1 MISLFEETKDLIHAV
16 DRAIYFFQQQ
26 NYFKAYASANRI
38 IRLLQNYLE
47 RLPENVA
54 QEFFPILELTLAA
67 MEERDGIK
75 LSDIWAEGLLPLL
88 YQIQQSLFEE
98 ADEILEDCWG
108 KNRRIL
114 KKRFP
119 EIYRE
124 VLECRENIPD
134 KYQISWAKT
143 GDLTLEIATEKNGI
157 VRMNSMNN
165 PWQEAMVFA
174 GNSQSSKVK
183 LVIGFGMGYHL
194 EFLQRQPLCKKIV
207 VLEHDINALAIAL
220 SYRDLTHVL
229 SDERIQI
236 VHPVAREECS
246 AYLNDRRDDM
256 KVCVWYPSVRAI
268 EDDAL
273 REELEDYKVMLS
285 SIENMGEI
293 LNDNFITNVE
303 KRDLEVSCLKD
314 SFKGKKVIL
323 VAAGPS
329 LDDNME
335 LLKKAKDIGAVIVC
349 VGKVAKKLIFAG
361 IEPDYIVMTDG
372 QQKTVK
378 RIEGIEDSNVP
389 LIYLSTVASEVVE
402 NYHGKR
408 YIAFQSGL
416 PIAEDYAKENDYPLY
431 QSGGSVATFALDL
444 LIRFACAQIVC
455 VGLDMGYFGERTHA
469 AGVGHDIAD
478 KEKLR
483 KVEGVASEFVYSSK
497 TLDIYRTWI
506 EDRIKNVKVVELI
519 NASKGARIHGMKEID
534 LKDYLS

>member
-16 DRAIYFFQQQ
+16 DRAICFFQQQ
-26 NYFKAYASANRI
+26 NYFKAYASEDRI

-54 QEFFPILELTLAA
+54 QEFFPILELALAA
-67 MEERDGIK
+67 MEEQDGIK
-75 LSDIWAEGLLPLL
+75 LSDILAEGLLPLL

-98 ADEILEDCWG
+98 SDVLEDCWG

-119 EIYRE
+119 ELYRKI
-124 VLECRENIPD
+124 LECRENIPD

-157 VRMNSMNN
+157 VRMNSMND
-165 PWQEAMVFA
+165 PWQEAMIFA
-174 GNSQSSKVK
+174 ENSQSAKVK

-194 EFLQRQPLCKKIV
+194 EFLQRQPLCKKII
-207 VLEHDINALAIAL
+207 VLEHDINSLAIAL

-229 SDERIQI
+229 SDEKVQI
-236 VHPVAREECS
+236 VHSVATEEYS
-246 AYLNDRRDDM
+246 TYLNDSDDT
-256 KVCVWYPSVRAI
+256 KVCIWYPSVRVI
-268 EDDAL
+268 EDNAL
-273 REELEDYKVMLS
+273 REELEDYKVKVS

-293 LNDNFITNVE
+293 LNDNFITNLE
-303 KRDLEVSCLKD
+303 KQDVEVSCLSG
-314 SFKGKKVIL
+314 SFKGKKVIF

-335 LLKKAKDIGAVIVC
+335 LLKKAKGIGISIVC

-408 YIAFQSGL
+408 YIAFQSGFL
-416 PIAEDYAKENDYPLY
+416 LAENYAGENGYPSY

-455 VGLDMGYFGERTHA
+455 VGLDMGYPGERTHA

-483 KVEGVASEFVYSSK
+483 KVEGIASEFVYSSK

-506 EDRIKNVKVVELI
+506 EDRIKNVNVVELI